1 MKVITRA
8 GWNARDPRNIYTV
21 PWSVRTEFFVHHTD
35 GPQDQSVKSIQD
47 FHMGPSRGWSD
58 VGYNFLVRAD
68 GTIYEGR
75 GWTVVG
81 AHCPNHNRTGIGV
94 AFIGDNNPTDTAKRS
109 IRWLY
114 DEACRKAGR
123 KLKKLGHGD
132 RYPTE
137 CPGQKLQAWVNA
149 GMPAGEATPEQ
160 PATSWT
166 EDIVKDLPVLEVG
179 DDCYDVKTLRAALF
193 ARGGLNEKVYGA
205 AAGLR
210 SWLESPKFDAALR
223 EDVMAFQ
230 RRMNL
235 ADDGVVGRKTWPA
248 LLRVS

>member
-8 GWNARDPRNIYTV
+8 GWNARDPKNVNTV

-35 GPQDQSVKSIQD
+35 GPKTQTIKSIQD

-58 VGYNFLVRAD
+58 VGYNFLVRED

-81 AHCPNHNRTGIGV
+81 AHCPDHNRTGIGV
-94 AFIGDNNPTDTAKRS
+94 AYIGSNNPTDAAKRS

-123 KLKKLGHGD
+123 KLKQLGHGD
-132 RYPTE
+132 RFATA
-137 CPGQKLQAWVNA
+137 CPGPKLQAWVDA
-149 GMPAGEATPEQ
+149 GMPVSPSSKPTSK

-179 DDCYDVKTLRAALF
+179 DDCYDVKTLRANLF
-193 ARGGLNEKVYGA
+193 ARGGLNEKVYGGA
-205 AAGLR
+205 VGLR
-210 SWLESPKFDAALR
+210 SWLE
-223 EDVMAFQ
+223 
-230 RRMNL
+230 
-235 ADDGVVGRKTWPA
+235 
-248 LLRVS
+248 